1 MSKLNWKSKP
11 ALSDGARRSVRHLR
25 QFARET
31 DGSMTILALFLL
43 MIVFTAAGFAV
54 DVMRYDRERVKLQYA
69 LDRAVLAAADLDQ
82 QLCPVDVVRDY
93 LSKENLDQYLVDGS
107 VKVTPE
113 TCDAREARLA
123 GKRKVEAQAEMQVR
137 THFMQWS
144 GVDTLGAVAASVA
157 EESIGD
163 VEISLVLD
171 VSGSMRG
178 TKLAD
183 LKDAANKFV
192 DEMVEKTED
201 GKMSM
206 SIVPYSEQVALPDYF
221 INALNTRGGN
231 PLNYICI
238 DFEADDFTT
247 TTFDAFNVYNL
258 DTGGI
263 IGDEG
268 SYLNRTL
275 HFSIYGSNDP
285 RFRNFY
291 VTSYTCGET
300 QTPSQRTMTIMQKDA
315 ATIKADINR
324 LQAAGWTSIDVGLK
338 WGLTLLDD
346 SIQPLIEQL
355 ADDTNIPGIFDDR
368 PGRNR
373 TADSLKVVV
382 LMTDGENT
390 LQHKVNEPYNH
401 GFSDIYWNDDQNVYS
416 VLIGTDDAGNDEF
429 LWPDVPVWVWH
440 LGNRWGRERIQDH
453 AFGDGTILWR
463 RCSTFN
469 GQECTSFTGGPE
481 LGTERGE
488 SVRLSWPDVW
498 ASTEKLAIYNL
509 LKKTLGDDYANDFN
523 ADSTTII
530 NQSTKDPR
538 VTSLCTQAAEQ
549 QVVIFS
555 IAYEAPNAVK
565 PMLRDCAVEDSRFY
579 EAGSDSR
586 SIEEVFDSI
595 SASIQNLRLT
605 Q

>member
-1 MSKLNWKSKP
+1 MSKLNWKSKITC
-11 ALSDGARRSVRHLR
+11 SEGARRCVRHLR
-25 QFARET
+25 KFARET
-31 DGSMTILALFLL
+31 DGSMTILALFLV

-54 DVMRYDRERVKLQYA
+54 DLMRYDRERVKLQYA

-82 QLCPVDVVRDY
+82 QLCPAEVVRDY
-93 LSKENLDQYLVDGS
+93 LSKENLDQFLVDGS

-123 GKRKVEAQAEMQVR
+123 GRRKVEARAEMQVR

-144 GVDTLGAVAASVA
+144 GVDTLASVAASVA

-178 TKLAD
+178 TKLTD

-192 DEMVEKTED
+192 DEMVAKTED

-206 SIVPYSEQVALPDYF
+206 SVIPYSEQVALPDYF
-221 INALNTRGGN
+221 MNALNTRGDN
-231 PLNYICI
+231 PRNYNCI

-247 TTFDAFNVYNL
+247 TTFDAFNVS
-258 DTGGI
+258 DPETGEL
-263 IGDEG
+263 IGGEG
-268 SYLNRTL
+268 SYVNRTL
-275 HFSIYGSNDP
+275 HFLDSGSRDW
-285 RFRNFY
+285 RFNNTY
-291 VTSYTCGET
+291 VSSRTCGEF
-300 QTPSQRTMTIMQKDA
+300 QSPSQRTMTIMQKDA
-315 ATIKADINR
+315 NTIKADINR
-324 LQAAGWTSIDVGLK
+324 LQADGWTSIDVGLK

-355 ADDTNIPGIFDDR
+355 ADDSNIPEIFDDR

-390 LQHKVNEPYNH
+390 LQRKVNEPYNF
-401 GFSDIYWNDDQNVYS
+401 GFSDIYWNDEQDIYS
-416 VLIGTDDAGNDEF
+416 VFTGTDGAGNDEF
-429 LWPDVPVWVWH
+429 QWPDFPLWVWH
-440 LGNRWGRERIQDH
+440 LGNRWGRERVQDH
-453 AFGDGTILWR
+453 PYGEGTITWR
-463 RCSTFN
+463 QCSGFN
-469 GQECTSFTGGPE
+469 GVECTTFTGGPE
-481 LGTERGE
+481 IGLEFGE
-488 SVRLSWPDVW
+488 AENLSWPDVW
-498 ASTEKLAIYNL
+498 ARTEKNAIYNL
-509 LKKTLGDDYANDFN
+509 LKRTRGDDYANDFN
-523 ADSTTII
+523 ADSTTVVY
-530 NQSTKDPR
+530 QPTKDPR
-538 VTSLCTQAAEQ
+538 VRSLCEQAAAQ

-579 EAGSDSR
+579 EAGNDSR